1 MRARRWWTA
10 WAVGGACVAVTLGP
24 VGAQEGDTP
33 ASAAPIGSFQLSSAA
48 SGAEL
53 IVGDSISGTV
63 PDAAANL
70 ETGGI
75 GYGRASVAWPGA
87 LGANAGDLVILAS
100 AGQIPPE
107 MEPTFRM
114 LNYPVRAESR
124 APGGPEE
131 ASFSDAGV
139 TMRSTATPTRS
150 EATAEAERTDAPGA
164 LTFGSASVIAVSSHL
179 EVVQASSASTVTDIE
194 LADGLITIGSV
205 TSTALATSDGE
216 AATGEAATVVSD
228 VQVAGQPATIDQ
240 DGLRVGDDGERTAL
254 SDVANELAAQTLREA
269 QVEVIVTEPTIDVQG
284 PSATSTAGS
293 LLIALGEGSNRM
305 AVVFG
310 GASASASAGP
320 AFSVPALEAPP
331 APSASEPAAALGS
344 DASGPGPA
352 PLAATGGAPRGPAD
366 APASSDPAASGPASE
381 LPMSPIAFFGRGN
394 PLWLAL
400 LGAAAGL
407 AAARALQTLGL
418 GLADT
423 TIPCTAEGTP

>member
-10 WAVGGACVAVTLGP
+10 WAVGGACVAVSLGP
-24 VGAQEGDTP
+24 VAAQEDGAP
-33 ASAAPIGSFQLSSAA
+33 PSSEPIGSFRLSSAA

-53 IVGDSISGTV
+53 IVGDTVSGTV

-75 GYGRASVAWPGA
+75 GYGRASAAWPGA

-139 TMRSTATPTRS
+139 TVRSTATADRT
-150 EATAEAERTDAPGA
+150 EATAEAERTEAPGA

-179 EVVQASSASTVTDIE
+179 EVVQATSASTVTDIE

-205 TSTALATSDGE
+205 TSTAMATSDGA
-216 AATGEAATVVSD
+216 AATGDAATVVSD
-228 VQVAGQPATIDQ
+228 VRVGGQPATIDQ
-240 DGLRVGDDGERTAL
+240 DGLRLGEEGERTAL
-254 SDVANELAAQTLREA
+254 SDVANELAAQTLRQA
-269 QVEVIVTEPTIDVQG
+269 QVEVVVTEPTIDVDG
-284 PSATSTAGS
+284 PSATTSAGS
-293 LLIALGEGSNRM
+293 LLIAFGEGTDRM

-310 GASASASAGP
+310 GASASAGAGP
-320 AFSVPALEAPP
+320 AFSVPAMEAPATPGADQP
-331 APSASEPAAALGS
+331 ATFGS
-344 DASGPGPA
+344 DVTGPGSA
-352 PLAATGGAPRGPAD
+352 PTATPGGAPRRGPAG
-366 APASSDPAASGPASE
+366 APASPEPATTGPPSS
-381 LPMSPIAFFGRGN
+381 LPMRPIAFFGHGN

-400 LGAAAGL
+400 LGAAGGL
-407 AAARALQTLGL
+407 AAARALRALGL

-423 TIPCTAEGTP
+423 SITCTAGGTP